1 MEDFELK
8 QQMQMC
14 EIRLA
19 LFGCPSDDRSA
30 LAELAV
36 EAAQVAHQQLFNFRF
51 GSIQGDDKSVIFVN
65 MGRNNRWI
73 LQGLR
78 RELKRAGV
86 PELTAGN
93 WPQGG
98 DNAGYTFAV
107 IIATK
112 EDEYWC
118 DMARRI
124 HVALE

>member
-78 RELKRAGV
+78 REL
-86 PELTAGN
+86 
-93 WPQGG
+93 
-98 DNAGYTFAV
+98 
-107 IIATK
+107 
-112 EDEYWC
+112 
-118 DMARRI
+118 
-124 HVALE
+124 